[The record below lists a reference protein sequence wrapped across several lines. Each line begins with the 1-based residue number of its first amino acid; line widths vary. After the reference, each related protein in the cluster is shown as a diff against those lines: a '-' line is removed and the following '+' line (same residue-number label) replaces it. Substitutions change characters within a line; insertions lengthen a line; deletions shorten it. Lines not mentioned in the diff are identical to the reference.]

1 MKEGIKMGKVN
12 KKVVIIE
19 ELLNA
24 IYNGNIGYFNSS
36 KFPYKEMIS
45 DLTKKDLEDYLC
57 GYKLYGTKIEMLK
70 QMCEVCNGIDINY
83 EIRNEI

>member
-1 MKEGIKMGKVN
+1 MKEGIKMCRVN

-24 IYNGNIGYFNSS
+24 IYNGNIGYFDNP
-36 KFPYKEMIS
+36 KFPYKKMI
-45 DLTKKDLEDYLC
+45 DNLTKKDLENFLY
-57 GYKLYGTKIEMLK
+57 GYKLYGTKVEMLK

-83 EIRNEI
+83 EIRNGI